1 MLGDHTTLT
10 CRRGMCSLVKAKRS
24 FLSGEYGA
32 SVPFFV
38 KSLEDPDNVIDV
50 VKSVKYFPDKS
61 MAMQIL
67 LRARD
72 VGMYNTRVCA
82 VVEVSHSSCLPQA
95 EFIYS
100 MALARTVSIQGRHT
114 MGSSV
119 SFGVRNAT

>member
-1 MLGDHTTLT
+1 MGCVALSR
-10 CRRGMCSLVKAKRS
+10 RRGLFCLANTAHQFR
-24 FLSGEYGA
+24 
-32 SVPFFV
+32 FFV

-119 SFGVRNAT
+119 SFRVRNAT